1 MINLKHIRVVL
12 PVARWVLLAWF
23 GFAGSASGIVLH
35 VGSGEPWDRP
45 NNAVLVRWS
54 SNASAVAIGP
64 SWLLTTRHQ
73 NTSPATVVIDGTT
86 YYCVYHENWN
96 GGQTGNADI
105 RLVKLLDDTGEDAQ
119 LIHYANVYAGIG
131 EVGEYFVVGGYGKG
145 RGAELRTSGILYG
158 YEWENSSNTILR
170 WGGNK
175 VIGFATGGGQYTSDV
190 ITADF
195 DGSGEGDS
203 TQYEG
208 AVAEY
213 DSGGGWFIKTGLI
226 WKVAGLSRGVEHASE
241 GESWFRN
248 KDKPRQLDPDY
259 MDAVRV
265 SSYADWIL
273 EKTAD
278 PVCTAPIPG
287 DVNEDCKINMFDLAD
302 FLAQWLRN
310 DCEDMSN
317 CEGADVEPDGDVDL
331 VDFAILT
338 GNWLECQ
345 LEPIE
350 ACDY

>member
-1 MINLKHIRVVL
+1 LRHICVVL

-23 GFAGSASGIVLH
+23 GLIGSASGVVLH
-35 VGSGEPWDRP
+35 TGSEEPSDRP
-45 NNAVLVRWS
+45 NDAAVVRWS
-54 SNASAVAIGP
+54 YNASAVAIGP
-64 SWLLTTRHQ
+64 SWLLTTCHQ
-73 NTSPATVVIDGTT
+73 NTSPTEVTIEDVT

-96 GGQTGNADI
+96 GGQTGIADI

-119 LIHYANVYAGIG
+119 LSNFVPIHTDTNEWGKYIVM
-131 EVGEYFVVGGYGKG
+131 GGYGMG
-145 RGAELRTSGILYG
+145 RGAELITGETLYG
-158 YEWENSSNTILR
+158 YEWDGSANTTLR
-170 WGGNK
+170 WGSNK
-175 VIGFATGGGQYTSDV
+175 VIGFATGGGEYTSDV

-195 DGSGEGDS
+195 DGLGEGDS
-203 TQYEG
+203 TAYEG

-213 DSGGGWFIKTGLI
+213 DSGGGWFIETDSI
-226 WKVAGLSRGVEHASE
+226 WKVAGLSRGAEHY

-248 KDKPRQLDPDY
+248 KDKPWQLDPDD

-287 DVNEDCKINMFDLAD
+287 DVHNDCKINILDLAD

-310 DCEDMSN
+310 DCGDVSN
-317 CEGADVEPDGDVDL
+317 CEGADMEPDGDVDL

-345 LEPIE
+345 LEPVE